1 MPILGTIE
9 SSNRQKIKIGDL
21 GPGNGI
27 VFYDAGSTQ
36 SWGRYME
43 IAVPATEVFLKWS
56 RVLYGTVVGTS
67 ASLGTGYTNTNAILA
82 LDPVAPKASYCDTYT
97 QNGYSDW
104 CLPSIGDLQQ
114 LVNLQNKIN
123 LRRSN
128 YIFSAAGSVIGSSSE
143 DSIYTSIYYSLYN
156 IVTYGSG
163 YDSKDTTGTGTFP
176 VRYF

>member
-1 MPILGTIE
+1 MPILGTIG
-9 SSNRQKIKIGDL
+9 SSNRQTIKLGDL
-21 GPGNGI
+21 GPGNGV

-43 IAVPATEVFLKWS
+43 ISVPATEVFLKWS
-56 RVLYGTVVGTS
+56 TVLYGTVVGTS

-82 LDPVAPKASYCDTYT
+82 LDPVAAKASYCDAYT

-114 LVNLQNKIN
+114 LFSLQNKLKII
-123 LRRSN
+123 RFGAS
-128 YIFSAAGSVIGSSSE
+128 YSSIGSSSE
-143 DSIYTSIYYSLYN
+143 SSTFPATQYSVYNPTSN
-156 IVTYGSG
+156 GVGSS
-163 YDSKDTTGTGTFP
+163 DKDLISGSATFP